1 MVDVLFKISIIITFA
16 SPVLLCTTLW
26 KAKQISMSRNPQM
39 SFEWPEM
46 CLQYRGCC
54 LIVFSYRL
62 IRLIS
67 WKSCST
73 SICKTKFPRLWS
85 VENMRKLTFLD
96 FWVTEDNKIPN
107 IPCIINRNLEECCS
121 CEEVNILV
129 LQIMLKNGHSRIRL
143 TKQHIQNC
151 LYSLTFL
158 KRPSS
163 WIHLHRSWIG
173 CV

>member
-16 SPVLLCTTLW
+16 SPVLLFTTFW

-73 SICKTKFPRLWS
+73 SIFQNKISAPLVSGKYEKNNFPRLLSYRGQQNTKYFLYHKQEFRGMLLLWGS
-85 VENMRKLTFLD
+85 QYFGIANNDEKMATVESDWPNSIY
-96 FWVTEDNKIPN
+96 KIV
-107 IPCIINRNLEECCS
+107 S
-121 CEEVNILV
+121 T
-129 LQIMLKNGHSRIRL
+129 HS
-143 TKQHIQNC
+143 H
-151 LYSLTFL
+151 S
-158 KRPSS
+158 
-163 WIHLHRSWIG
+163 
-173 CV
+173 